1 MNQNRRSYFKLSIY
15 SFPCKRKHHERKCQ
29 ECVNDRIVCM
39 RCVGNVYSVC
49 SPSSSATFRL
59 SAFEFRSR
67 NKTNHR
73 NLLIVSLLKMF
84 NQKNL
89 EIFRIIYLNLFEK
102 FICKQ
107 DSFELA
113 STPSQ
118 THTRKLRHN
127 RNIDETR
134 YMRQ

>member
-15 SFPCKRKHHERKCQ
+15 SLPCERKHHEQRKCQ
-29 ECVNDRIVCM
+29 ECVNDRIELCM
-39 RCVGNVYSVC
+39 CCLGNGYSFVY
-49 SPSSSATFRL
+49 PSSSSSACRL
-59 SAFEFRSR
+59 SAFAFHSKRSGRR

-89 EIFRIIYLNLFEK
+89 EIFRLIYLNLFEK
-102 FICKQ
+102 FICKR
-107 DSFELA
+107 DSFE
-113 STPSQ
+113 S
-118 THTRKLRHN
+118 HRHN

-134 YMRQ
+134 YYLRQ